1 MRIQDVLTL
10 IKYQETHDETIRTVK
25 NTDFYESHFQMTH
38 MTKIDR
44 FFNLEGSENDST
56 EINFD
61 KFNEVV
67 ESIAYNEN
75 ILSS

>member
-1 MRIQDVLTL
+1 
-10 IKYQETHDETIRTVK
+10 
-25 NTDFYESHFQMTH
+25 MTH